1 MTEEPPKEPSPDA
14 RQPDTPAG
22 EAEEVA
28 VDGEAEEAVV
38 GEVDGEAVNQDTG
51 PESPSQDELREQ
63 LESEIAKVQVEDLIL
78 QSTVSI
84 LNLAARRIA
93 KDDER
98 DLAQGKAGSAAT
110 RSLLKHLP
118 EEARERVQEALSEL
132 QLLYA
137 REAAGG
143 GKPEVPDNP

>member
-1 MTEEPPKEPSPDA
+1 MTEDPENVE
-14 RQPDTPAG
+14 
-22 EAEEVA
+22 EAV
-28 VDGEAEEAVV
+28 VDGEAA
-38 GEVDGEAVNQDTG
+38 Q
-51 PESPSQDELREQ
+51 PSQDDLRKK
-63 LESEIAKVQVEDLIL
+63 LEEEIAQVKVDDLIL

-98 DLAQGKAGSAAT
+98 DLAQGKAGIDAT
-110 RSLLKHLP
+110 RSLLEHLP